1 MRRAVVSKVAGGRG
15 WMIQSKTVS
24 VSGQILLEERESI
37 AMETTQVDIRAP
49 DALPQVRMAGP

>member
-1 MRRAVVSKVAGGRG
+1 MRRAVVSEVAGGRG
-15 WMIQSKTVS
+15 CMIQSKTVS

>member
-1 MRRAVVSKVAGGRG
+1 MRRAVVSEGTGGRG

-24 VSGQILLEERESI
+24 VSGQILLEERVSI